1 MNMHNTSDENF
12 EKDVLKNKKPVL
24 VDFWA
29 EWCGPCQQLKVTLGH
44 IAKEYKDK
52 IEIFK
57 INVDENPEIPT
68 KYGIR
73 SLPTMMIF
81 KNGEKK
87 STKIGAL
94 PQNKLEEWIDEEI

>member
-1 MNMHNTSDENF
+1 MKDTNDKDF
-12 EKDVLKNKKPVL
+12 EKDVLNNSRPVL

-29 EWCGPCQQLKVTLGH
+29 EWCGPCQQLKVTLGK
-44 IAKEYKDK
+44 IADEYKGK
-52 IEIFK
+52 IDIVK
-57 INVDENPEIPT
+57 INVDENPDTPT
-68 KYGIR
+68 QHGIR

-94 PQNKLEEWIDEEI
+94 PQHKLAEWIDEEI

>member
-1 MNMHNTSDENF
+1 MKDSSDKNF
-12 EKDVLKNKKPVL
+12 EKDVLKSSKPVL

-29 EWCGPCQQLKVTLGH
+29 EWCGPCQQLKITL
-44 IAKEYKDK
+44 AKVAEKYKDK
-52 IEIFK
+52 IDIIK
-57 INVDENPEIPT
+57 LNVDDSPEVPT

-73 SLPTMMIF
+73 SLPTMIIF

-94 PQNKLEEWIDEEI
+94 SQDKLEAWIEEEI